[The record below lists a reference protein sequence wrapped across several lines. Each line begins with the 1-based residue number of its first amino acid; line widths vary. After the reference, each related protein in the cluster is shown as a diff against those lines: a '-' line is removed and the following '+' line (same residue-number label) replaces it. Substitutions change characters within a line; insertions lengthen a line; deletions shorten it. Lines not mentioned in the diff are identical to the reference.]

1 MLFGDLVDGG
11 RVTVDIVDDKLDFTI
26 VEIPKPLTKEERE
39 QKVYRLCHELEEM
52 KQKKKA
58 SSRGFSEEIK
68 RIEDEIKDLLDPVSL
83 EE

>member
-1 MLFGDLVDGG
+1 MSHKHTSRVRVPTPQLLLYYFNLMLND
-11 RVTVDIVDDKLDFTI
+11 
-26 VEIPKPLTKEERE
+26 KPLTKEERE

-83 EE
+83 ED